1 MDKESGMAS
10 DVNKRQNSFRFYSVR
25 QWIYGGLL
33 LFIAVVGLPIIGVP
47 KLRDRLSERVMGFK
61 TAVIGNNI
69 VPVTL
74 RVGENTEPFPVEFAR
89 PEPLLPRPPQFPSL
103 DRIFTAKYSSGVIKA
118 VEDPDI
124 VKKEPKAESIR
135 EPRTEPR
142 PEQRTEQR
150 TESQTGSSIQSR
162 PEFTIVSDNPAE
174 EEQDARQND
183 DPKYQK
189 GAMEQTAYNL
199 LIQSNSS
206 IAEIVKGE
214 HPLLRFK
221 SWDAA
226 KRENDTY
233 WVRLKLQ
240 LDKNPE
246 QEYIW
251 VVKIQSKE
259 ATPLNYNAKSIS

>member
-1 MDKESGMAS
+1 MHKMDKEFGMAS

-33 LFIAVVGLPIIGVP
+33 LFIVVVGLPIIGVP

-61 TAVIGNNI
+61 TAMLGNNI

-118 VEDPDI
+118 VESPDI

-135 EPRTEPR
+135 EPRTESPS
-142 PEQRTEQR
+142 EQRA
-150 TESQTGSSIQSR
+150 ESKTGSSIQSR

-183 DPKYQK
+183 SPKYQK

-206 IAEIVKGE
+206 IAEIVKGD

-251 VVKIQSKE
+251 EVKIQSKE
-259 ATPLNYNAKSIS
+259 VKPLSFNAKSIS

>member
-1 MDKESGMAS
+1 MDKEFGMAS
-10 DVNKRQNSFRFYSVR
+10 DVKKRQNSFRFYTVR

-47 KLRDRLSERVMGFK
+47 KLRDRLSERVLGFK
-61 TAVIGNNI
+61 AAIHADNI

-118 VEDPDI
+118 VEEPDK
-124 VKKEPKAESIR
+124 VKKELKTESIR
-135 EPRTEPR
+135 EPRTESQ
-142 PEQRTEQR
+142 PEQRA
-150 TESQTGSSIQSR
+150 ESKTGSSIRSR

-174 EEQDARQND
+174 DEQDTRQND
-183 DPKYQK
+183 EPKYQK
-189 GAMEQTAYNL
+189 GALEQTAYDL

-206 IAEIVKGE
+206 IAEIVKGG
-214 HPLLRFK
+214 HPLLRLK
-221 SWDAA
+221 SWDVA

-259 ATPLNYNAKSIS
+259 VTPLNFNAKSIS